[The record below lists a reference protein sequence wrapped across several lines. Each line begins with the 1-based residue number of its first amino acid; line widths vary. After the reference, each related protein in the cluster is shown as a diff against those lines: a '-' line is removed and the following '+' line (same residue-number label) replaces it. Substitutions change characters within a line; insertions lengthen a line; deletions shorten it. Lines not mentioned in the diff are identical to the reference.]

1 MTGLHVPLMVQHW
14 ECCVR
19 VRSVQLRVP
28 SACVSECRAK
38 QGAAADATARCGTG
52 MALAAAHAARHV
64 VRGHSAAPGCSRLLR
79 PRYHA
84 VFRDTKQSTY
94 LQNNARRSFPS
105 RSCST
110 CSSWRSRGRADT
122 KSLFGLRRK
131 GTAVF
136 LLCSCRARPAKWG
149 WRAAEAAPRFRR
161 RSSHSS
167 VNRSTCKLQCPFL
180 SSVPIYL

>member
-1 MTGLHVPLMVQHW
+1 M
-14 ECCVR
+14 
-19 VRSVQLRVP
+19 QLRVP
-28 SACVSECRAK
+28 SACVNESRAK

-64 VRGHSAAPGCSRLLR
+64 VRGHSAALGCSRLLR
-79 PRYHA
+79 TRYQA

-105 RSCST
+105 RFCST
-110 CSSWRSRGRADT
+110 CSSWRSRARADT

-136 LLCSCRARPAKWG
+136 LLCSCRARPAGGGWG
-149 WRAAEAAPRFRR
+149 SAEAVLGFVFGAKYHDCN
-161 RSSHSS
+161 SCNS
-167 VNRSTCKLQCPFL
+167 CPNNDCAFL
-180 SSVPIYL
+180 